1 MEPNRFEAIRN
12 KTAEVLAKAQLL
24 YGVDLKPTVS
34 FNLRGRVA
42 GWAGCRHCAGQ
53 RIYILRFNRELI
65 AGNHFEDIRDNTV
78 AHEIAHLVCYARPK
92 LGKNHDAGWRR
103 VCLALGGNGN
113 TRHDYEV
120 TYANGSWDYISTA
133 GHKITISNIRH
144 KKVQQGTFYNLKHG
158 MGRIDRYC
166 RFAASGR
173 PMPENPPNGRLV
185 AGLRVPSD
193 WAQVV

>member
-12 KTAEVLAKAQLL
+12 KTTEVLAKVRLL
-24 YGVDLKPTVS
+24 YGVDLKPLVS

-42 GWAGCRHCAGQ
+42 GWAGCRHCSGQ
-53 RIYILRFNRELI
+53 RIYTLRFNRELI
-65 AGNHFEDIRDNTV
+65 VGNHFEDIRDNTV
-78 AHEIAHLVCYARPK
+78 AHEIAHLVCYARPE

-103 VCLALGGNGN
+103 VCLALGGNGDAQ
-113 TRHDYEV
+113 HDYEI

-144 KKVQQGTFYNLKHG
+144 KKVQQGTSYTLKHG

-166 RFAASGR
+166 RFAASGWS
-173 PMPENPPNGRLV
+173 MPENPPNGRVV
-185 AGLRVPSD
+185 AEPRVPAG

>member
-12 KTAEVLAKAQLL
+12 KTTEVLAKAQLL
-24 YGVDLKPTVS
+24 YGVDLKPVVS

-42 GWAGCRHCAGQ
+42 GWAGCKNCAGQ
-53 RIYILRFNRELI
+53 RVYTLRYNRELI

-78 AHEIAHLVCYARPK
+78 AHEIAHLVCYARPE
-92 LGKNHDAGWRR
+92 LGRNHDAGWRR
-103 VCLALGGNGN
+103 VCVALGGNGKSS
-113 TRHDYEV
+113 HDYKV
-120 TYANGSWDYISTA
+120 TYANGSWDYISTR

-166 RFAASGR
+166 RFAPSGR
-173 PMPENPPNGRLV
+173 PMPENPPNGRVV
-185 AGLRVPSD
+185 AELRVPAG
-193 WAQVV
+193 WAQAA

>member
-12 KTAEVLAKAQLL
+12 KTTEVLAKAQLL
-24 YGVDLKPTVS
+24 YGVDLKPLVS

-42 GWAGCRHCAGQ
+42 GWASCRHCAGQ
-53 RIYILRFNRELI
+53 RIYTLRFNRELI

-78 AHEIAHLVCYARPK
+78 AHEIAHLVCYARPE
-92 LGKNHDAGWRR
+92 LGRNHDAGWRR
-103 VCLALGGNGN
+103 VCVALGGNGKSS
-113 TRHDYEV
+113 HDYKV
-120 TYANGSWDYISTA
+120 TYANGSWNYISTR

-166 RFAASGR
+166 RFAPSGR
-173 PMPENPPNGRLV
+173 PMPENPPNGRAV
-185 AGLRVPSD
+185 AELRVPAG
-193 WAQVV
+193 WAQAA